1 MYYII
6 HLCSSTGTAKKKI
19 NGSTLWRTRKLWI
32 TTMYFGCWQHL
43 FDFSVKCKLFITV
56 FVSDRS
62 FVDEYIWK
70 RMTLLEN
77 MWRLQWRQIC
87 CYIPCKRP
95 RSVSRMEGYVGDAGN
110 WLKRGSLASQN
121 EILKLNCWWN
131 VWLYKNKNLS
141 YDVLCS

>member
-1 MYYII
+1 MQFYRY
-6 HLCSSTGTAKKKI
+6 SKKKK
-19 NGSTLWRTRKLWI
+19 NNWQYLAKNKKALNYYNVLWLLATLIWLEP
-32 TTMYFGCWQHL
+32 F
-43 FDFSVKCKLFITV
+43 FCKMLAVHYGF